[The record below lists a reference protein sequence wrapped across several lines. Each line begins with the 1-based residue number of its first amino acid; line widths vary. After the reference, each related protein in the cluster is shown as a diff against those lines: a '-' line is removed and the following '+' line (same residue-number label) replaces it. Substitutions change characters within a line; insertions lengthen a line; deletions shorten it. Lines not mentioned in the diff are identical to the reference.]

1 MIKHLGINLIKE
13 VQNVYMKNY
22 KYYGKKL
29 LLGID
34 SHLQDEK
41 LLENYFI
48 ALQINLEPRNFRLK
62 KWIRWQILH
71 YFIFTSIKI
80 LYYLKKK
87 LKTP

>member
-1 MIKHLGINLIKE
+1 MYFYTLAVNNTKLKSRKQFIIASKMIKHLGINLIKE

-62 KWIRWQILH
+62 K
-71 YFIFTSIKI
+71 
-80 LYYLKKK
+80 
-87 LKTP
+87 